1 MMFLRTHSGD
11 LISLADISRLYQH
24 PHEDGGHAII
34 AVLRADGSL
43 IKLARDY
50 SIERLAKAL
59 DPVQR

>member
-1 MMFLRTHSGD
+1 MFVRTFTGD
-11 LISLADISRLYQH
+11 LIALADISRLYQH
-24 PHEDGGHAII
+24 PHEDGGHTVI

-59 DPVQR
+59 DPVRR